1 MLKFAGFMF
10 VGLIVTLAMLPS
22 AHAATATSELSWD
35 APTTRVDVTPL
46 AASDI
51 QEYQIFYA
59 IDDTPSITSSA
70 ATVVSVGE
78 SVTILTLDL
87 PPREAPYVVSFAIL
101 TVDTDGLKSPLSDA
115 ASKTFNVDSTAAPGA
130 PTNLQFTIVCG
141 DGCEITEV
149 VAE

>member
-115 ASKTFNVDSTAAPGA
+115 VSKTFQIDSTAAPSA
-130 PTNLQFTIVCG
+130 PTNIQFTIVCG

-149 VAE
+149 EQ